1 MTDKDIEK
9 ARALLRE
16 AKSRLREMS
25 GNAVVDA
32 LRFKRLKDSIKK
44 LADDMKKHEKEK
56 EPA

>member
-9 ARALLRE
+9 ARTLLRE
-16 AKSRLREMS
+16 AKSRLREMA
-25 GNAVVDA
+25 GGAVVDA

-44 LADDMKKHEKEK
+44 LEGDMKKHEKEK